1 MLKVSNFVATL
12 LVASIISACSTQE
25 QANKPSK
32 MDVFVNCIS
41 QQTSDDTS
49 CAKLA
54 NKVKND

>member
-12 LVASIISACSTQE
+12 LVASIISACANQE

-54 NKVKND
+54 NKVK